1 MTCLDNRQRERAEQL
16 KQKCGCYGR
25 RRDECHPFVDS
36 HRSTHAVLR
45 WSSERGER
53 GNKKREADQNG
64 SLSAGATK
72 YVWFFIITT
81 SVNCKGIERNRMT
94 TLNLLYSYLE
104 LGPYIH
110 E

>member
-1 MTCLDNRQRERAEQL
+1 MNATHLSIVIGPRTLSCA
-16 KQKCGCYGR
+16 GR
-25 RRDECHPFVDS
+25 RNVAS
-36 HRSTHAVLR
+36 AGT
-45 WSSERGER
+45 
-53 GNKKREADQNG
+53 KREADQNG